1 MSTAVHGVGLGG
13 VGGVGCGDGCG
24 DGGGGVGDPLHL
36 EGVGPMRT
44 VPDTFRLLMENDDLG
59 LFPLSLHLLP

>member
-1 MSTAVHGVGLGG
+1 VHGVGLGG
-13 VGGVGCGDGCG
+13 VGGVGCGDG
-24 DGGGGVGDPLHL
+24 GGGVGDPLHF

-59 LFPLSLHLLP
+59 LSPLSLHLLSLGPHPYH